1 MATDKIILYCAGDV
15 GPNRDD
21 PDSMFRAVAPL
32 LKEGDIGFCQLEL
45 NFSTRGTPLPQAR
58 LPMKADPAGARAI
71 GDAGFHVVSFA
82 SNHCMDWGRDAFFDT
97 IDALKKE
104 KLAVIGVGENIVEA
118 RKPAVLD
125 CKGTRIAFLAYN
137 SVLPMAYWAEE
148 ESPGLCS
155 ASCFYR
161 L

>member
-32 LKEGDIGFCQLEL
+32 LKEGDIGLCQLEL

-71 GDAGFHVVSFA
+71 GNAGFHVVSFA
-82 SNHCMDWGRDAFFDT
+82 SNHSMDWGRDAFIDT
-97 IDALKKE
+97 IDALKKD

-118 RKPAVLD
+118 R
-125 CKGTRIAFLAYN
+125 
-137 SVLPMAYWAEE
+137 
-148 ESPGLCS
+148 
-155 ASCFYR
+155 
-161 L
+161 